1 MSTLAAI
8 PIWDDVDVDR
18 FRAEI
23 APQNRPAVLRGLVGR
38 WPAVQKGKRSPQDFI
53 DYLLRFDAGH
63 PIRALRADPSIK
75 GRFFYRED
83 MRGLNFER
91 RPETFRSAL
100 SSLLAL
106 TERTPWARIDFGV
119 K

>member
-38 WPAVQKGKRSPQDFI
+38 WPAVQEGMRSPQAFI

-75 GRFFYRED
+75 GGLTHWDTHRFIDE
-83 MRGLNFER
+83 
-91 RPETFRSAL
+91 L
-100 SSLLAL
+100 SSTYLLD
-106 TERTPWARIDFGV
+106 ARLAACRL
-119 K
+119 